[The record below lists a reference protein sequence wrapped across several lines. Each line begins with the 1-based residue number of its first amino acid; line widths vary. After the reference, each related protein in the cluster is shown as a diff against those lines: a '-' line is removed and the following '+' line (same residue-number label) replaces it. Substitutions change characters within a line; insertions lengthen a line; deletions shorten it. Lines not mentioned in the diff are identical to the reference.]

1 MKIVTW
7 NCNGA
12 LRNKTEALDTLNADV
27 YVVQECENPSLSTS
41 KFQEWAGDYL
51 WMGTSKH
58 KGLGVF
64 PKKGNTVQA
73 SQWQGT
79 FSHSGVI
86 NGNPSSSWS
95 TDDLKLFLPF
105 ILNDKYQVLGV
116 WTKAEGSKVF
126 RYIGQL
132 WKYLQIHRDQLN
144 RSNTILLGDF
154 NSNSIWDKPDR
165 WWNHSDVVEELAA
178 ISLESLYHQ
187 QTLQAQGQETT
198 PTFFLQRN
206 LEKAYHIDYVFVSQN
221 LMSSCH
227 LQIGNQEQWLG
238 LSDHMPLTL
247 SIQAVS

>member
-86 NGNPSSSWS
+86 NSNPSSSWS

-132 WKYLQIHRDQLN
+132 WKYLQIHRDQLK

-154 NSNSIWDKPDR
+154 NSNRMWDKPDR

-178 ISLESLYHQ
+178 INLESLYHQ
-187 QTLQAQGQETT
+187 QTLQAQGQETS

-238 LSDHMPLTL
+238 FSDHMPLTL

>member
-27 YVVQECENPSLSTS
+27 YVVQECENPALSTS

-51 WMGTSKH
+51 WVGTSKH
-58 KGLGVF
+58 KGLGIF
-64 PKKGNTVQA
+64 PTKGNTVQA
-73 SQWQGT
+73 CQWHGT
-79 FSHSGVI
+79 FSHFGVI
-86 NGNPSSSWS
+86 NSNPSSSWS
-95 TDDLKLFLPF
+95 TDALKLFLPF

-116 WTKAEGSKVF
+116 WTKADHAEVF
-126 RYIGQL
+126 SYTGQL
-132 WKYLQIHRDQLN
+132 WKYLQIHRDQLK
-144 RSNTILLGDF
+144 RSDTILLGDF
-154 NSNSIWDKPDR
+154 NSNRIWDKPDR

-178 ISLESLYHQ
+178 INLESLYHQ

-221 LMSSCH
+221 LMSCSH

-247 SIQAVS
+247 EIEAHS

>member
-51 WMGTSKH
+51 WIGASKH
-58 KGLGVF
+58 KGLGIF

-73 SQWQGT
+73 CQWQGT
-79 FSHSGVI
+79 FSQAGVI
-86 NGNPSSSWS
+86 NSSPSSSWA
-95 TDDLKLFLPF
+95 TNDLKLFLPF

-116 WTKAEGSKVF
+116 WTKADHAEVF
-126 RYIGQL
+126 SYIGQL
-132 WKYLQIHRDQLN
+132 WKYLQIHRDQLK

-154 NSNSIWDKPDR
+154 NSNRIWDKPDC
-165 WWNHSDVVEELAA
+165 WWNHSDVVEELTA
-178 ISLESLYHQ
+178 IGLNSIYHQ
-187 QTLQAQGQETT
+187 QTLEEQGQEAT

-206 LEKAYHIDYVFVSQN
+206 REKSYHIDYVFVSED
-221 LMSSCH
+221 LMGCSH
-227 LQIGNQEQWLG
+227 LQIGNQDQWLSV
-238 LSDHMPLTL
+238 SDHMPLSL
-247 SIQAVS
+247 SIQAIS